1 MTETAEYIAAI
12 EQDFRPAARCS
23 NKKCLAV
30 FGYEIE
36 KGAYLRIGILKVDKL
51 SGLCTLCGEPI
62 NWWSSTRH
70 LDKIVDKKK
79 KRSHNRSTSV

>member
-1 MTETAEYIAAI
+1 MTETAAEYIAAI

-51 SGLCTLCGEPI
+51 SGLCALCGEPI
-62 NWWSSTRH
+62 WWTSSERH
-70 LDKIVDKKK
+70 LRKIVKDKKRRTK
-79 KRSHNRSTSV
+79 